1 MEHSPAMRNV
11 WLFVRT
17 MGWVAALEGVLEFV
31 TDRHSTSILRRAVA
45 VVLGR
50 DPAVPRLP
58 DSWEEWYDS

>member
-1 MEHSPAMRNV
+1 MRNV

-17 MGWVAALEGVLEFV
+17 MGWVVTLEGVLEFV

-45 VVLGR
+45 VALGR